1 MPLHITSP
9 KEWAN
14 HPSHPSGLTPE
25 PTPTLTPYKET
36 AHSASLQQG
45 PRKALYEF
53 LIWSYQFLL
62 IEESQEPWSV
72 TEGQKE
78 KVGQGL
84 CPSGQL
90 DLEGGRIKVP

>member
-1 MPLHITSP
+1 MPRHTSP

-14 HPSHPSGLTPE
+14 HLSHPLARPLNPPLPSPHIRKQLTLP
-25 PTPTLTPYKET
+25 
-36 AHSASLQQG
+36 HCSRG
-45 PRKALYEF
+45 PRKALCEF

-84 CPSGQL
+84 
-90 DLEGGRIKVP
+90 